1 MPHYI
6 VAGTAPPVASKS
18 TPLLAVNPYGYEKY
32 DTRSWSKKPNIRP
45 SAKTTNNAANVGS
58 SMYADFWSDLI
69 YQSVAEN
76 DLLSTKYTQT
86 PLSRPFPST
95 KLGVQFASVSKL
107 MKTKDVRG
115 VDRDVFFIERPGW
128 DDHANVEDPLRER
141 FVELDA
147 GLKEFAA
154 EMKTNNLWD
163 SVTVVITS
171 EFSRTL
177 RGNAANGT
185 DHAWG
190 GNYFIAGG
198 SVKGKQIL
206 GEYPSDLT
214 TSGSLVFSPGIVIP
228 TTPW

>member
-1 MPHYI
+1 MDLAIRRQTI
-6 VAGTAPPVASKS
+6 VIDHLSLEEILCHT
-18 TPLLAVNPYGYEKY
+18 
-32 DTRSWSKKPNIRP
+32 
-45 SAKTTNNAANVGS
+45 
-58 SMYADFWSDLI
+58 LI
-69 YQSVAEN
+69 IQLQ
-76 DLLSTKYTQT
+76 LLSEK
-86 PLSRPFPST
+86 
-95 KLGVQFASVSKL
+95 
-107 MKTKDVRG
+107 
-115 VDRDVFFIERPGW
+115 
-128 DDHANVEDPLRER
+128 
-141 FVELDA
+141 DA